1 MKTAVEKNP
10 EEEQLPP
17 LFYKGETLALLLPQD
32 QAQPTAHTLQLDTQ
46 PLEKPAAPVATDRK
60 FYLSVR
66 TKFAVTVIFSV
77 LWAALSVYLSQPWTR
92 DLAAYIGYPLA
103 YTIIAGI
110 AIIPG
115 FMNAFMV
122 AALMLDRRP
131 PGAPLPS
138 LYPPLSI
145 LIATYKEEESIL
157 SKLESVAKQG
167 YPGRLQVIVIN
178 DGSPDKTAELVR
190 GAQANYPWLELV
202 DVEKNAGKV
211 NALNQGLK
219 QARHSLVL
227 TVDGDSYL
235 YKDALKNIVE
245 RYINDPSHT
254 AAVAGCIL
262 VRNSH
267 LNWLAKAQEWDYFH
281 GIACIKRIQSLFQGT
296 LVAQGAFS
304 LYRKAVLEEAGGW
317 PECVGED
324 IVLTWAIL
332 KKGYRVG
339 FCEDACAFTNVP
351 TSLNQFIRQRQ
362 RWSRGMIKAFKQHPE
377 ILVTPRLST
386 FFVYWNVLFPLL
398 DLIFTVVFLPGLVL
412 ALFGYYFI
420 AGPMTLVL
428 LPLAGLINILMFSIG
443 RKMFDANGLTVRRN
457 IVGFLTYTLAYSVF
471 LQPACLLGYVSELL
485 ELKKSWGKK

>member
-1 MKTAVEKNP
+1 MSAPAHLPHTAPGSK
-10 EEEQLPP
+10 Q
-17 LFYKGETLALLLPQD
+17 ALT
-32 QAQPTAHTLQLDTQ
+32 AQG
-46 PLEKPAAPVATDRK
+46 RK
-60 FYLSVR
+60 FYLSVQA
-66 TKFAVTVIFSV
+66 KFAIALLFSL
-77 LWAALSVYLSQPWTR
+77 LWAAFSVTLSQPWTR

-103 YTIIAGI
+103 VAVIAGI

-122 AALMLDRRP
+122 GALVLDRRP
-131 PGAPLPS
+131 AHAPLVTP
-138 LYPPLSI
+138 YPALSI
-145 LIATYKEEESIL
+145 LIAAYKEEDSIVGTLESI
-157 SKLESVAKQG
+157 ARQG
-167 YPGRLQVIVIN
+167 YPGRLQVVVIN

-190 GAQANYPWLELV
+190 AAQAAYPWLELI
-202 DVEKNAGKV
+202 DLRQNGGKAGALNAGLRRAKH
-211 NALNQGLK
+211 A
-219 QARHSLVL
+219 LVL

-245 RYINDPSHT
+245 RFMNDPPHT

-262 VRNSH
+262 VRNSRV
-267 LNWLAKAQEWDYFH
+267 NWLAKAQEWDYFH

-304 LYRKAVLEEAGGW
+304 LYQKSVLQEAGGW
-317 PECVGED
+317 PDCVGED

-351 TSLNQFIRQRQ
+351 ATLGQFIRQRQ
-362 RWSRGMIKAFKQHPE
+362 RWSRGMIEAFKQHPQ
-377 ILVTPRLST
+377 ILFAPRLST

-412 ALFGYYFI
+412 ALFGYFFI

-428 LPLAGLINILMFSIG
+428 LPLAGLINLLMFSIG
-443 RKMFDANGLTVRRN
+443 RKMFDINGLKVRRN
-457 IVGFLTYTLAYSVF
+457 VAGFLIYTLAYSVF
-471 LQPACLLGYVSELL
+471 LQPACLLGYLSEILL
-485 ELKKSWGKK
+485 LKKSWGTK

>member
-1 MKTAVEKNP
+1 MNTAVEKNT
-10 EEEQLPP
+10 EETQLPP
-17 LFYKGETLALLLPQD
+17 LAYKGEALALLVPQD
-32 QAQPTAHTLQLDTQ
+32 QEQPQQPHTQ
-46 PLEKPAAPVATDRK
+46 PLEKSAAQAASGRK
-60 FYLSVR
+60 FYLSVQ
-66 TKFAVTVIFSV
+66 TKFAITVVFSL
-77 LWAALSVYLSQPWTR
+77 LWATLSVYLSQPWTR

-131 PGAPLPS
+131 PRAPLTS

-145 LIATYKEEESIL
+145 LIAAYKEEESIL
-157 SKLESVAKQG
+157 GTLESVAKQG
-167 YPGRLQVIVIN
+167 YPGKLQVIVIN
-178 DGSPDKTAELVR
+178 DGSPDRTAELVR
-190 GAQANYPWLELV
+190 GAQAHYPWLELV
-202 DVEKNAGKV
+202 DLEKNAGKA

-219 QARHSLVL
+219 EARHSLVL

-245 RYINDPSHT
+245 RYINDPANT

-262 VRNSH
+262 VRNSR

-304 LYRKAVLEEAGGW
+304 LYRKGVLEEAGGW

-351 TSLNQFIRQRQ
+351 TTLGQFIRQRQ
-362 RWSRGMIKAFKQHPE
+362 RWSRGMIEAFKQHPQ

-412 ALFGYYFI
+412 ALFGYFFI

-457 IVGFLTYTLAYSVF
+457 IIGFLTYTLAYSVF
-471 LQPACLLGYVSELL
+471 LQPACLLGYISELL
-485 ELKKSWGKK
+485 ELKKSWGTK

>member
-1 MKTAVEKNP
+1 MNTAVKEKRK
-10 EEEQLPP
+10 ETQLPP
-17 LFYKGETLALLLPQD
+17 LSYDAEALDLLVPQGLPEP
-32 QAQPTAHTLQLDTQ
+32 QAQ
-46 PLEKPAAPVATDRK
+46 PLEKPAAPAGTGRK

-66 TKFAVTVIFSV
+66 AKFAITVVFSV

-122 AALMLDRRP
+122 AALVLDRRP
-131 PGAPLPS
+131 PRAPLPS

-145 LIATYKEEESIL
+145 LIAAYKEEESIL
-157 SKLESVAKQG
+157 GTLESVAKQG

-178 DGSPDKTAELVR
+178 DGSPDRTAELVR
-190 GAQANYPWLELV
+190 GAQADYPWLELV
-202 DVEKNAGKV
+202 DLEKNAGKA

-219 QARHSLVL
+219 EARHSLVL

-245 RYINDPSHT
+245 RYISDPANT

-262 VRNSH
+262 VRNSR

-304 LYRKAVLEEAGGW
+304 LYRKSVLEEAGGW

-351 TSLNQFIRQRQ
+351 TTLGQFIRQRQ
-362 RWSRGMIKAFKQHPE
+362 RWSRGMIEAFKQHPQ

-398 DLIFTVVFLPGLVL
+398 DLIFTLVFLPGLVL
-412 ALFGYYFI
+412 ALFGYFFI

-457 IVGFLTYTLAYSVF
+457 ISGFLTYTLAYSVF
-471 LQPACLLGYVSELL
+471 LQPACLLGYLSELL
-485 ELKKSWGKK
+485 ELKKSWGTK